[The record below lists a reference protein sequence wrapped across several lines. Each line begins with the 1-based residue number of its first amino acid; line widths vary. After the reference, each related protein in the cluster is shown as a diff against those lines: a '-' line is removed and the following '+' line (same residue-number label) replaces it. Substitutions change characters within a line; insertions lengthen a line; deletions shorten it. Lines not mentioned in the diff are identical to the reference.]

1 MSSNTEEVKETS
13 KSKIKLV
20 RLKIKEGATNN
31 EYQYE
36 EYYQDED
43 NAFSRKSFK
52 KQSNTEAEEEE
63 EEMVPFNPDSSKQAA
78 VPRPVA
84 VKCGLVPPYAITTL
98 PTDIKD
104 ICGRTKPS
112 LMEAAKVDTI
122 MMDNVIY
129 EAGDGK

>member
-43 NAFSRKSFK
+43 NAFSRKSSK
-52 KQSNTEAEEEE
+52 KQSTTEAEEE

-78 VPRPVA
+78 APPPVA
-84 VKCGLVPPYAITTL
+84 VKCGLVQPYAITTL

-104 ICGRTKPS
+104 ICDRTKAS
-112 LMEAAKVDTI
+112 MMDGATLDTI

-129 EAGDGK
+129 EAGVEK